1 MQYAA
6 QQGYPANLGD
16 LSAPPVGHE
25 TLSDRLH
32 YLADRLQCDLDN
44 LDCTIA
50 RILGGPSGQT
60 GGAKLAN
67 ALADAAAPSPPLPF
81 TADRLAKE
89 VERLAQMAERLS
101 EVA

>member
-1 MQYAA
+1 
-6 QQGYPANLGD
+6 L
-16 LSAPPVGHE
+16 VE
-25 TLSDRLH
+25 
-32 YLADRLQCDLDN
+32 RLQCDLDN
-44 LDCTIA
+44 LDCTIN

-60 GGAKLAN
+60 GGALAN

-89 VERLAQMAERLS
+89 IERLSQMATLLS